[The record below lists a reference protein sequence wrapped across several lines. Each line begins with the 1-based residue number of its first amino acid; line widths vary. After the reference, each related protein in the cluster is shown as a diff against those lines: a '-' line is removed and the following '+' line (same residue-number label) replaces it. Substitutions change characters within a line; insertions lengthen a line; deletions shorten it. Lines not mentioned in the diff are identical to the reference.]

1 MGANYSVGLVP
12 QMVAAQEGHQ
22 QILWLWGENDE
33 VTEVGTM
40 NFFAVIENEQG
51 RKLHSPLSFS

>member
-12 QMVAAQEGHQ
+12 QVVAAQEGHQ

-40 NFFAVIENEQG
+40 NFFVVWERDDGSTCACV
-51 RKLHSPLSFS
+51 